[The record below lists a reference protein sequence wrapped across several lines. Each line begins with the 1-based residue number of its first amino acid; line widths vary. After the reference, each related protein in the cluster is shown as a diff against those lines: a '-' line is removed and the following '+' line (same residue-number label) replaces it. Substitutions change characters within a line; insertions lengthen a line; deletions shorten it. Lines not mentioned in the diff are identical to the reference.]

1 MKSEINCFTHNLNGN
16 DVKKGKANKK
26 PFQWKTETFIHA
38 TMKTHFRRHN
48 GATTE
53 REKRHDLGADTKTT
67 SIEQR
72 HNRVYIDIKPC

>member
-16 DVKKGKANKK
+16 DVKKGEANEQKAISAEDWNFH
-26 PFQWKTETFIHA
+26 PCDNENSLSTAQ
-38 TMKTHFRRHN
+38 RSDD
-48 GATTE
+48 G
-53 REKRHDLGADTKTT
+53 EKRHDSGADTKTT